1 MIKPSEQLSNI
12 IKQLD
17 ADEYNLKVEHNKE
30 LARLADQR
38 DEMRRKYQEY
48 KSMAYVA
55 MGTLKKISRSL
66 SHFNANQS
74 NEEQLRA
81 KIKLIRILLEDYNSK
96 VIKKEYEVV
105 LN

>member
-30 LARLADQR
+30 LARFADQR
-38 DEMRRKYQEY
+38 DEANRRCKEY
-48 KSMAYVA
+48 KSMFYVA
-55 MGTLKKISRSL
+55 KDTLKKIGRSL

-81 KIKLIRILLEDYNSK
+81 KIKLIRILLEEYNSK
-96 VIKKEYEVV
+96 VIKKEYEID
-105 LN
+105 LD